1 MTEEQSL
8 SQELRSAREQRG
20 LAIEEVIRQTGL
32 SANVV
37 HGLEEDR
44 FDVVEPVFTRMALRT
59 YAEFLQLDVGS
70 MLERFERQA
79 GVPGATTAASA
90 PPLTLPAAA
99 YDSPNRRVLR
109 TLLIMIV
116 GLVAVLAAVIGVIHY
131 TAPERVQQQHAVW
144 PPPPGTARDTRQ
156 PPAESRA
163 PADREHDMAQ
173 TPAQPRDPLAP
184 QLAARLDP
192 AAPVFDL
199 ADSLS
204 APVTD
209 PFDRDAAVPAADG
222 TEAAA
227 AVTRAE
233 PGATRD
239 TSDTDAAAATDT
251 LLRLAIQGIETTW
264 IRIESDGAVRHQGLV
279 QPGERHAWEGRE
291 YILLHSGLAG
301 GLRYWFQDEPLD
313 SDMLGDPAQVL
324 RFRSTHQGITLLNA
338 DLQPLGP
345 PLPGTGT
352 QP

>member
-8 SQELRSAREQRG
+8 SQELRSAREQSG
-20 LAIEEVIRQTGL
+20 LAIEEIIRQTGL

-44 FDVVEPVFTRMALRT
+44 FNVVEPVFTRMALRT

-70 MLERFERQA
+70 ILERFDRQT
-79 GVPGATTAASA
+79 GETGATTAASA

-99 YDSPNRRVLR
+99 YESPNRRTLK
-109 TLLIMIV
+109 TLLIMVV

-131 TAPERVQQQHAVW
+131 TAPERVQQQHTVL
-144 PPPPGTARDTRQ
+144 PPPPAAVRETSLPVAG
-156 PPAESRA
+156 SRA
-163 PADREHDMAQ
+163 PADPVHDTTQ
-173 TPAQPRDPLAP
+173 TPAQPLDALVPP
-184 QLAARLDP
+184 LAARLDP

-204 APVTD
+204 AD
-209 PFDRDAAVPAADG
+209 PMPAAG
-222 TEAAA
+222 TRPDP
-227 AVTRAE
+227 AVADTR
-233 PGATRD
+233 
-239 TSDTDAAAATDT
+239 
-251 LLRLAIQGIETTW
+251 LRLAIQAIETTW

-291 YILLHSGLAG
+291 FILLHSGLAG